1 MATSSDPLQDT
12 LNDLR
17 LSRADLEDLF
27 SDNQQ
32 GADNI
37 LSNDIA
43 YGGSAADQYRRFGTF
58 LTPDAL
64 ADFFNKVLNESYRL
78 MGQGGNG
85 NQLQTFL
92 SRLDRHGTVIT
103 PLNSMNYGFTFITR
117 PRLNLTSPNL
127 RQNPILH
134 TLNANDENSVA
145 FMIRA
150 LLDTRLSTG
159 SDLILDYGNA
169 SQLKNEEV
177 MDFGQKCLLSGL
189 VDARNPFFIPLCN
202 GLKGLSGFP
211 DFNIEVETTEG
222 DFHSGDFTFAK
233 GSDMNNRTQELSLE
247 FRDVQG
253 SIILSCIYYWCLY
266 MALQA
271 KGVVMAYPDDIYQ
284 QRLNYTVSIYRFV
297 MDTTRRNILWWAK
310 ATGCFPKSAP
320 IGALFNVNQSEVT
333 ISSAAN
339 FSVPFTANDIKVN
352 DPGIILDFNR
362 LMKRYCPTID
372 TEAFYDVE
380 TDNDMTAGLNFIGLP
395 YIEDT
400 ATGLK
405 LVWRTDSNYVASAG
419 LANGLNLDTLQ
430 PEDETEWDNLTIA
443 TENARITE
451 LNRIISAIQSGQGS
465 VDDESR
471 TTLAEDLANNVI
483 GPGRPT

>member
-1 MATSSDPLQDT
+1 M
-12 LNDLR
+12 
-17 LSRADLEDLF
+17 
-27 SDNQQ
+27 
-32 GADNI
+32 
-37 LSNDIA
+37 
-43 YGGSAADQYRRFGTF
+43 
-58 LTPDAL
+58 
-64 ADFFNKVLNESYRL
+64 
-78 MGQGGNG
+78 
-85 NQLQTFL
+85 
-92 SRLDRHGTVIT
+92 
-103 PLNSMNYGFTFITR
+103 
-117 PRLNLTSPNL
+117 
-127 RQNPILH
+127 
-134 TLNANDENSVA
+134 
-145 FMIRA
+145 
-150 LLDTRLSTG
+150 
-159 SDLILDYGNA
+159 
-169 SQLKNEEV
+169 
-177 MDFGQKCLLSGL
+177 
-189 VDARNPFFIPLCN
+189 
-202 GLKGLSGFP
+202 
-211 DFNIEVETTEG
+211 
-222 DFHSGDFTFAK
+222 
-233 GSDMNNRTQELSLE
+233 
-247 FRDVQG
+247 
-253 SIILSCIYYWCLY
+253 
-266 MALQA
+266 
-271 KGVVMAYPDDIYQ
+271 
-284 QRLNYTVSIYRFV
+284 
-297 MDTTRRNILWWAK
+297 
-310 ATGCFPKSAP
+310 FPKSAP

-471 TTLAEDLANNVI
+471 ATLAEDLANNVI